1 MELNLDFVLL
11 VGVLAGMGT
20 METTVLNLI
29 AGIHYALWT
38 LILLTL
44 RCAIIVPLMV
54 FVRMEN
60 ACASLDI

>member
-20 METTVLNLI
+20 METTVLNLT
-29 AGIHYALWT
+29 AGIHYVSWT

-44 RCAIIVPLMV
+44 RCVIIAPLMG
-54 FVRMEN
+54 FARMGN
-60 ACASLDI
+60 AYASLDI